1 MNKGFI
7 AADFHIP
14 TTPDDGRMEFRMKDI
29 ELFQAALGLTPPW
42 KVRECRLDLAKKRL
56 DIFLDFPPG
65 SEFTCPACE
74 KEKGKAY
81 DTEERTWR
89 HLNFFQY
96 EAHLTAR
103 LPRVECGGGCGVKTV
118 KVPWARPGS
127 GFTFLYEALVMIL
140 VKEMPVKPAARI
152 LGEHD
157 TRIWRI
163 VQYHVEEAWSRLDL
177 SEVEQVGI
185 DETSSRR
192 GHNYISVFVDLEKSQ
207 VVFATEGKDGA
218 TVKKFVEDLKEH
230 GGSAEKVAEV
240 CIDMSP
246 AFISGVTEYL
256 PKAQIT
262 FDKFHT
268 MKLINEAVNEV
279 RVEEQK
285 ERDELK
291 GSRYLFLR
299 NRENLSSK
307 QLGKLMFLEDR
318 KLNLKTVRALRI
330 RESFQD
336 MFSRPPEE
344 AEIYLRRWYFWA
356 THSQLEP
363 MKAAAK
369 TVKKHWDGILR
380 WFHSRVTNGVLEGI
394 NSLIQAAKAKARGY
408 RTVKN
413 LITAVYLV
421 AGKLDFQ
428 CPLTHTK

>member
-1 MNKGFI
+1 
-7 AADFHIP
+7 
-14 TTPDDGRMEFRMKDI
+14 MKDI
-29 ELFQAALGLTPPW
+29 ELFQKALGSTLPW
-42 KVRECRLDLAKKRL
+42 KVKECRLDLEKKRL
-56 DIFLDFPPG
+56 DIILDFPPG
-65 SEFTCPACE
+65 SEFPCPACE
-74 KEKGKAY
+74 KEVGKAY

-96 EAHLTAR
+96 EAYLTAR
-103 LPRVECGGGCGVKTV
+103 LPRMECGGGCGVKTV
-118 KVPWARPGS
+118 EVPWARPGS
-127 GFTFLYEALVMIL
+127 RFTYLFEALVMVL

-163 VQYHVEEAWSRLDL
+163 VHAHVDEARSRLDL

-207 VVFATEGKDGA
+207 VVFATEGKDSG
-218 TVKKFVEDLKEH
+218 TVKEFVEDLKEH
-230 GGSAEKVAEV
+230 GGAAEYVAEV
-240 CIDMSP
+240 CIDMST
-246 AFISGVTEYL
+246 AFISGVAEHL
-256 PKAQIT
+256 PEAMVT

-268 MKLINEAVNEV
+268 MKLINEAVDEV
-279 RVEEQK
+279 RREEQE
-285 ERDELK
+285 ERAELK
-291 GSRYLFLR
+291 GARYLFLR
-299 NRENLSSK
+299 NRENLTAK

-336 MFSRPPEE
+336 MFSRTPEE
-344 AEIYLRRWYFWA
+344 AEIYLQRWYFWA

-363 MKAAAK
+363 MKAVAE
-369 TVKKHWDGILR
+369 TVKSHWYGILR
-380 WFHSRVTNGVLEGI
+380 WFHSRVNNGVLEGI

-408 RTVKN
+408 RTLRN

-421 AGKLDFQ
+421 AGKLEFQ
-428 CPLTHTK
+428 CPLTHAD